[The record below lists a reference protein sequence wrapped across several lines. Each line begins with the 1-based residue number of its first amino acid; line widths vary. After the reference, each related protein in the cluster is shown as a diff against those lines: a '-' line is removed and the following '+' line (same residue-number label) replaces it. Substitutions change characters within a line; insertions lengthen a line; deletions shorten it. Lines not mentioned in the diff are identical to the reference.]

1 MKLKVT
7 KQALTRIILFLTIVG
22 LIAVSFLSYQKID
35 GLIESST
42 RIQRVQDIRNNL
54 ELIFSTVKDAETSN
68 RGFLLTGDSTF
79 LHRFFTA
86 DERLLTLRIQFDSL
100 VASNPIQ
107 ERRMDTLIMLI
118 NQKFKLMS
126 RLIEM
131 NDELIKS
138 NYKSEIT
145 QAIREG
151 EQTKQDIR
159 EVLNR
164 MQLYE
169 TEMFRLYREEKEKL
183 TTLTPIFLLMLSILA
198 ITLLVISYY
207 AIVNELSKRQEFEI
221 LLRKKIEELNHSNT
235 ELEQFAYAASHD
247 LQEPLRKIRTFG
259 ERLLLK
265 QGSALS
271 EEGIGNIKRMQNSAE
286 RMQLLIDDL
295 LEFSRLASAT
305 GKMEVRDM
313 TGLLREVLA
322 DLEITIKQKNA
333 TIIFGTLPVMKI
345 VPFMIRQLFQNLIE
359 NALKFS
365 RPDEDPVLEITYT
378 KVKGRNIPD
387 LPNSSSND
395 QFYKIDFKDNGIGF
409 NEEYSERIF
418 VIFQRLNGKSEY
430 RGTGIGL
437 AICKKIMTIHD
448 GYIKASAKPGKG
460 AIFSLYFPLK

>member
-7 KQALTRIILFLTIVG
+7 KQALTRFILFLTIVG
-22 LIAVSFLSYQKID
+22 LIILSFLSYQKID
-35 GLIESST
+35 DLIESST

-54 ELIFSTVKDAETSN
+54 ERIFSTVKDAETSS
-68 RGFLLTGDSTF
+68 RGFMLTDDSTYLERYF
-79 LHRFFTA
+79 SS
-86 DERLLTLRIQFDSL
+86 DEKLLTLRIQFDSL
-100 VASNPIQ
+100 VASSPIQ
-107 ERRMDTLIMLI
+107 ERRMDTLIFLI
-118 NQKFKLMS
+118 NNKFKLMS

-131 NDELIKS
+131 NDELLKPLH
-138 NYKSEIT
+138 KTEI
-145 QAIREG
+145 IELLSKG
-151 EQTKQDIR
+151 EQTKQEIR

-164 MQLYE
+164 MQQYE
-169 TEMFRLYREEKEKL
+169 TEIFRLYRAEKEKL

-207 AIVNELSKRQEFEI
+207 AIINELSKRQEFEL
-221 LLRKKIEELNHSNT
+221 LLRKNIEELNRSNT

-259 ERLLLK
+259 ERLLQK

-295 LEFSRLASAT
+295 LEFSRLASAS
-305 GKMEVRDM
+305 GKMEVKDM

-322 DLEITIKQKNA
+322 DFEITIKQKNA
-333 TIIFGTLPVMKI
+333 KIIFGTLPVMKV

-365 RPDEDPVLEITYT
+365 RPEESPILEIRYA
-378 KVKGRNIPD
+378 KVKGRSVPD
-387 LPNSSSND
+387 LSNSRSND
-395 QFYKIDFKDNGIGF
+395 LFYRIDFQDNGIGF
-409 NEEYSERIF
+409 NEQYAERIF

-430 RGTGIGL
+430 KGTGIGL

-448 GYIKASAKPGKG
+448 GYIKASANPGKG
-460 AIFSLYFPLK
+460 ATFSLYFPIK